1 MSTKK
6 KSGFLLHVQLKKW
19 VNDGKFS
26 RDFNFGIPSTLDV
39 ETILVVTL
47 GPLVGK
53 EEFEAQS
60 RRKVLESEG
69 GGGN

>member
-1 MSTKK
+1 MEKLS
-6 KSGFLLHVQLKKW
+6 W
-19 VNDGKFS
+19 
-26 RDFNFGIPSTLDV
+26 DFNFGIPSTLDV

-60 RRKVLESEG
+60 RRKVSESG
-69 GGGN
+69 GGGQLVR

>member
-1 MSTKK
+1 MYKEK
-6 KSGFLLHVQLKKW
+6 IIFLCYEGSEFLCVHLKKW
-19 VNDGKFS
+19 VNDGKLS

-60 RRKVLESEG
+60 RR
-69 GGGN
+69 